1 MAAQVKLYKP
11 GQGMLVRWIAF
22 GLVSLM
28 VLFGCNSLYHFVAA
42 RSDWW
47 MTVIFTFPVVDL
59 AVTYGFVI
67 SLAVAALL
75 CFVAYV
81 FVPNHPRCAEFL
93 IETEGELKKVNWPPR
108 HEFLGSSFIVILSVM
123 IISLYLMLVDF
134 VLGRTVQELILK

>member
-28 VLFGCNSLYHFVAA
+28 ILFGCNSLYHFVAL
-42 RSDWW
+42 RSNWW
-47 MTVIFTFPVVDL
+47 TDPIFTFPVIDV
-59 AVTYGFVI
+59 AVTYGFLV
-67 SLAVAALL
+67 SAAVAAAL

-81 FVPNHPRCAEFL
+81 FVVNHPKSAEFL

>member
-1 MAAQVKLYKP
+1 MAVQVKLYKP

-28 VLFGCNSLYHFVAA
+28 VLFGCHSLYSFVGT

-47 MTVIFTFPVVDL
+47 MIVVFTFPVIDL
-59 AVTYGFVI
+59 AVTYGFLI
-67 SLAVAALL
+67 STAVAAAL
-75 CFVAYV
+75 CFVGYM
-81 FVPNHPRCAEFL
+81 FVVNHPKCAEFL

-134 VLGRTVQELILK
+134 VLGKTVQQLILK